1 MKPCPASIPQLVD
14 KTIWLVARGCSPTV
28 SSVDADVQHSRCS
41 AARFVACLLLGV
53 PRSKALCLTSLVNQ
67 PFTKSLTKSCA
78 AFTSFSCTSW
88 LACYWA
94 CHEVRLYAL
103 PRLSTGRKTL
113 GERRCG
119 NAEPE
124 NKTLNSEDDAGE
136 RSERVSY

>member
-1 MKPCPASIPQLVD
+1 MPYLACQPTFYKKLDQKLCSIHFVQL
-14 KTIWLVARGCSPTV
+14 
-28 SSVDADVQHSRCS
+28 H
-41 AARFVACLLLGV
+41 FVACLLLGV

-103 PRLSTGRKTL
+103 PRLSTNLLQK
-113 GERRCG
+113 
-119 NAEPE
+119 A
-124 NKTLNSEDDAGE
+124 
-136 RSERVSY
+136 